1 MAVSA
6 GARFGPYEILDP
18 LGAGGMGQV
27 YRARDTRL
35 DRLVAFKIIS
45 PDVAQSAGRRHRF
58 QREARAIASLS
69 HPHICSLYDV
79 GEHETVAFLVMEYLQ
94 GETLAQRLVRGP
106 LPAAELLRHATEIA
120 MALDHAHRHGVIH
133 RDLKPSNVML
143 TSAGAKLLDFGLA
156 KLPAGA
162 SAIMSSTLSVPGA
175 AATAEGSIL
184 GTFQY
189 MSPEQLEGQEA
200 DARTDIFAFGA
211 LAYEM
216 ATGRRAFEG
225 ASQASVIAAILRG
238 TPPRLTT
245 LAPLTPPAFDHI
257 VTRCLAKDPD
267 ERWQTARDLMLE
279 VRAIS
284 SGDMAAAPRRRRVH
298 LSRELVAWT
307 LTAAAVFAAALLA
320 RTYWRPPPALI
331 SPPPSL
337 TRSALVLPA
346 GAPVAVEDQPSLAL
360 SADGRRLVY
369 TAKVGSGTQLYLRP
383 LDQPRATPIA
393 GTEGASS
400 PFFSPDGEWVGFF
413 ADGKLKKI
421 LLDGGVPVTIA
432 DAPRPR
438 GATWAPDGS
447 IIFTPGVNTGLFRVS
462 AAGGAVQ
469 ALTTTDSS
477 KAQISHRWPEVLP
490 DGESVLLTVW
500 GGRTE
505 EARIAVLHLRT
516 GRLHILPIEGAS
528 SPHFV
533 QPGNLVYRR
542 ASSLFA
548 VPFDAATFEVTNV
561 PTPVADGIAVH
572 QLSAVHATVSRT
584 GVLVYVSA
592 DDAPGELA
600 LQWVDRQGRDSP
612 SAISAR
618 ALEEPRIS
626 PDGTRLVVTVRE
638 NNADVWV
645 FDLITGARTRLTVE
659 ADEDET
665 PVWGPAADRI
675 TFSAARRGLRRCVFY
690 KRADGAGT
698 EQLLWRVEKNDD
710 HLHADGWSANGR
722 TLALTNLL
730 TSSEGSDIWTLT
742 PDDNP
747 RFRPFLVTPF
757 NEGGARFAS
766 DGRSIAYVSDESG
779 RNEVYV
785 RPFPGPGP
793 AVQISTDGG
802 SEPVWARSGDEL
814 FYRNGD
820 KMIAASIRLLP
831 ETQVRN
837 RQVLFEAPYVH
848 GRRQP
853 ANFDVSPDGRFIMV
867 KDVGQPV
874 ARLNLVLGALTPLP
888 PAVR

>member
-1 MAVSA
+1 M
-6 GARFGPYEILDP
+6 
-18 LGAGGMGQV
+18 
-27 YRARDTRL
+27 
-35 DRLVAFKIIS
+35 
-45 PDVAQSAGRRHRF
+45 
-58 QREARAIASLS
+58 
-69 HPHICSLYDV
+69 
-79 GEHETVAFLVMEYLQ
+79 
-94 GETLAQRLVRGP
+94 
-106 LPAAELLRHATEIA
+106 
-120 MALDHAHRHGVIH
+120 
-133 RDLKPSNVML
+133 
-143 TSAGAKLLDFGLA
+143 
-156 KLPAGA
+156 
-162 SAIMSSTLSVPGA
+162 
-175 AATAEGSIL
+175 
-184 GTFQY
+184 
-189 MSPEQLEGQEA
+189 
-200 DARTDIFAFGA
+200 
-211 LAYEM
+211 
-216 ATGRRAFEG
+216 
-225 ASQASVIAAILRG
+225 
-238 TPPRLTT
+238 
-245 LAPLTPPAFDHI
+245 
-257 VTRCLAKDPD
+257 
-267 ERWQTARDLMLE
+267 
-279 VRAIS
+279 
-284 SGDMAAAPRRRRVH
+284 
-298 LSRELVAWT
+298 
-307 LTAAAVFAAALLA
+307 
-320 RTYWRPPPALI
+320 
-331 SPPPSL
+331 
-337 TRSALVLPA
+337 
-346 GAPVAVEDQPSLAL
+346 
-360 SADGRRLVY
+360 
-369 TAKVGSGTQLYLRP
+369 
-383 LDQPRATPIA
+383 
-393 GTEGASS
+393 
-400 PFFSPDGEWVGFF
+400 
-413 ADGKLKKI
+413 
-421 LLDGGVPVTIA
+421 
-432 DAPRPR
+432 
-438 GATWAPDGS
+438 
-447 IIFTPGVNTGLFRVS
+447 
-462 AAGGAVQ
+462 
-469 ALTTTDSS
+469 
-477 KAQISHRWPEVLP
+477 
-490 DGESVLLTVW
+490 
-500 GGRTE
+500 
-505 EARIAVLHLRT
+505 
-516 GRLHILPIEGAS
+516 
-528 SPHFV
+528 
-533 QPGNLVYRR
+533 
-542 ASSLFA
+542 
-548 VPFDAATFEVTNV
+548 PFDASTFEVTNV

-626 PDGTRLVVTVRE
+626 PDGTRVVVTVRE

-675 TFSAARRGLRRCVFY
+675 TFSAARRGLRRGVFSS
-690 KRADGAGT
+690 ALTGPVPSSSCGA
-698 EQLLWRVEKNDD
+698 WRRTTTTCTPT
-710 HLHADGWSANGR
+710 AGRPNGR

-766 DGRSIAYVSDESG
+766 DGRSIAYVSNESG

-874 ARLNLVLGALTPLP
+874 APRLNLVLGALTPLP